1 MRILSSML
9 YIAFFILFT
18 GFPCLSQIKNAD
30 NNFKNLM
37 LPDGEKTEKLKD
49 QLKSSLNGIRI
60 IDENLNLDG
69 EPDEINI
76 YNNRIEFKIQKKI
89 TAFFFSDLLDVKIE
103 AVDHIK
109 ADLSFNYKLFLE
121 FGGFSFYTR
130 NYGRYSISGL
140 RDVLKAIQKEITLQ
154 RDKIVLDSF
163 IPIAEKYRNQATKT
177 EMPEEQRKL
186 IVQANSVNEKK
197 MYDDAIGLYEK
208 AVQINQTSY
217 PPAYYNLALLY
228 AQIKNYN
235 KAIVNMSKYILLE
248 PDAPDARSSQDK
260 IYEWELLIKD

>member
-1 MRILSSML
+1 
-9 YIAFFILFT
+9 
-18 GFPCLSQIKNAD
+18 
-30 NNFKNLM
+30 
-37 LPDGEKTEKLKD
+37 
-49 QLKSSLNGIRI
+49 
-60 IDENLNLDG
+60 
-69 EPDEINI
+69 
-76 YNNRIEFKIQKKI
+76 
-89 TAFFFSDLLDVKIE
+89 
-103 AVDHIK
+103 
-109 ADLSFNYKLFLE
+109 
-121 FGGFSFYTR
+121 
-130 NYGRYSISGL
+130 
-140 RDVLKAIQKEITLQ
+140 
-154 RDKIVLDSF
+154 
-163 IPIAEKYRNQATKT
+163 
-177 EMPEEQRKL
+177 MPEEQRKL